1 MTGYESFSATHI
13 GGSHVTAGTVCQDY
27 SGHFDEDKLTVAI
40 VADGHGSS
48 SFVRSDRGSRFA
60 YQAAEKAIKE
70 FVEKTDFDA
79 LRTTD
84 TRDEAMYLL
93 CKNVLLHW
101 YELVE
106 EDCANNPF
114 TEEEAENVPEKYRQA
129 YLTGMNMQHAYGTTL
144 IATVITDKCFFA
156 IRNGDGE
163 CVILDKDGHFSK
175 PIPWNDNC
183 ESSTTTS
190 LCGTNA
196 LADFRFCYLD
206 EVPKAVYIGT
216 DGVDDSYSSEEELY
230 SLYRELSLIG
240 IDAGKAAVES
250 ALEEFLPKLT
260 ARGSMDDVSIAGI
273 INCEGLL
280 PLKDELSHQR
290 EEIIAAQQEKE
301 KALQIKRLN
310 MKINLLQKELYRECD
325 DSRRTELES
334 QISALNNELS
344 RFTPVCDDVSAK
356 QPADEE
362 SSPEAVESELQSAP
376 ESSLEAVEDRP
387 QSVPESSPETVDNAP
402 QPVSEFSLEAVGD
415 ISQSVFESSLDSS
428 GPSVEEINSGSS
440 DSLVAKQIQ

>member
-13 GGSHVTAGTVCQDY
+13 GKSHVTAGTVCQDY

-60 YQAAEKAIKE
+60 YQAAEKAIKAFAE
-70 FVEKTDFDA
+70 NTDFDK
-79 LRTTD
+79 LRTAD
-84 TRDEAMYLL
+84 TRAEAMDLL
-93 CKNVLLHW
+93 CRNVLLHW

-106 EDCANNPF
+106 ADCANNPF
-114 TEEEAENVPEKYRQA
+114 TEEEVKNVPEKYRQA

-144 IATVITDKCFFA
+144 IAAVITDKCFFA

-240 IDAGKAAVES
+240 IDNGKAAVES

-273 INCEGLL
+273 INCEELL

-290 EEIIAAQQEKE
+290 EEIMAAQQEKE
-301 KALQIKRLN
+301 KALQIKRLKL
-310 MKINLLQKELYRECD
+310 KINLLQKELYRECD
-325 DSRRTELES
+325 ESRKAELES
-334 QISALNNELS
+334 QISAFFDELLRIDHVS
-344 RFTPVCDDVSAK
+344 DEPSGSEGTSLSDVSDGVAEPDYGSTIEIAPQK
-356 QPADEE
+356 EPEF
-362 SSPEAVESELQSAP
+362 SPEAAEDTPDEGDHLEYDVESATWQ
-376 ESSLEAVEDRP
+376 RR
-387 QSVPESSPETVDNAP
+387 
-402 QPVSEFSLEAVGD
+402 
-415 ISQSVFESSLDSS
+415 
-428 GPSVEEINSGSS
+428 
-440 DSLVAKQIQ
+440 K